1 MVRYNLNW
9 QNVIQVQHKSKA
21 ETTAFTAQAYA
32 GKQFNGCISFH
43 FIEIST

>member
-9 QNVIQVQHKSKA
+9 QNAIQVKHKSKA
-21 ETTAFTAQAYA
+21 EITAFTAQAYA
-32 GKQFNGCISFH
+32 GKQLYGCISFH